1 MYYRHLNAQ
10 TVKNKHPMPVVE
22 ELLDELAGA
31 KWSTKLNFRAGCHQI
46 CIEVAATHKT
56 AFKTHNVLYEF
67 FVMPFG
73 LTNAPTTFLSVKN
86 LIFDHLLRKG
96 VLVFMDDI
104 LVYSETLSDHL
115 ELLKRVC
122 EVEYLG
128 HTILAQGVS
137 TEIAKIQAVKDWPTP
152 RNLNDLRGFL
162 GLTGYYRR
170 FIKHYGLMSRP
181 LSNLL
186 KKGVSFVWTSVTDSN
201 PPLKK
206 WCFS

>member
-1 MYYRHLNAQ
+1 M
-10 TVKNKHPMPVVE
+10 KH
-22 ELLDELAGA
+22 
-31 KWSTKLNFRAGCHQI
+31 
-46 CIEVAATHKT
+46 
-56 AFKTHNVLYEF
+56 
-67 FVMPFG
+67 
-73 LTNAPTTFLSVKN
+73 
-86 LIFDHLLRKG
+86 
-96 VLVFMDDI
+96 
-104 LVYSETLSDHL
+104 SDHL

-122 EVEYLG
+122 EILREHKFYVKLSKSSFAQKEVEYLG
-128 HTILAQGVS
+128 HTTLAQGVS
-137 TEIAKIQAVKDWPTP
+137 SEIAKIQAVKDWPTP

-201 PPLKK
+201 SHLKK